1 MSFLPSTGFTRVGA
15 YSIQIC
21 QLISNCLFV
30 FKIVS
35 ANRVACSFI
44 GFSVH
49 MRHCF
54 SSNQADLRTSEDD
67 QLF

>member
-44 GFSVH
+44 GVF
-49 MRHCF
+49 C
-54 SSNQADLRTSEDD
+54 AYEAL
-67 QLF
+67 LFVQSG